1 LTHTYIHAR
10 TLERFKVNCLTFV
23 ACSRTMRWVT
33 EEAED
38 TKGNA
43 KRTIQLVVLDTSSKF
58 LTLFEFGRIC
68 LPLVIKK
75 LLHSNHIS

>member
-1 LTHTYIHAR
+1 
-10 TLERFKVNCLTFV
+10 
-23 ACSRTMRWVT
+23 MRWVT